1 MYMIMH
7 KTEIIALAD
16 EEKITEII
24 NKALCPHCFTVGMP
38 LYIWLDS
45 RCVDKHRPPFKK
57 AF

>member
-24 NKALCPHCFTVGMP
+24 NKALCPHCFAVGMP
-38 LYIWLDS
+38 LYI
-45 RCVDKHRPPFKK
+45 
-57 AF
+57 